1 MLLIDLSPSVPISS
15 QYQIY
20 DSLQPAGSLIVAS
33 SSGNV
38 HHIPNYDNP
47 SGETS
52 MPLPSGN
59 NHKYYGCMVF
69 INETTVFLA
78 GGQGENNYYIPGFF
92 NATALTRA
100 L

>member
-20 DSLQPAGSLIVAS
+20 DSLQPEGSLIVAS

-38 HHIPNYDNP
+38 HHIPNYEYA
-47 SGETS
+47 SGETTI
-52 MPLPSGN
+52 PLKGGN
-59 NHKYYGCMVF
+59 AHKYYACMVF

-78 GGQGENNYYIPGFF
+78 GGQGENKNYQH
-92 NATALTRA
+92 AALQHTMTF
-100 L
+100 